1 MAQMLVPS
9 MQCSQM
15 RVPCN
20 LPQTRS
26 LMPAKMWKSLLLNNQ
41 KAKTKKGLSS
51 FRVFAVKSENSNGTV
66 SRLEDLLNLDIT
78 PFTEKIIAEY
88 IWYVTVLCCA
98 YFDYNQKSKGKK
110 WLNIN
115 SVFLLCLRLLV
126 NWILL
131 FIKKCWTLK

>member
-88 IWYVTVLCCA
+88 IWYVTFLCCA

-110 WLNIN
+110 MIKYQFRVSSMFEVIGELN
-115 SVFLLCLRLLV
+115 SSLH
-126 NWILL
+126 
-131 FIKKCWTLK
+131 KKNVGH